1 MWKEKYEALAQQIR
15 DALGYPKQYQL
26 PADELPGAVQ
36 ELHRAYSAG
45 GRAPDPKQG
54 HGANGNPEVWDPRDM
69 DALLAALIREAK
81 RNPGVLQLLRDTPEI
96 EVTRQRR
103 TLQMSDTE
111 TPGRIAVLIAEKFF
125 DTPQNSGTVTKEF
138 KRRGWFSV
146 KTSNAAVLRPLAD
159 IAEMGF
165 LTRDGVAYQA
175 VPGMKVN
182 ISEQDGSKRNQ

>member
-1 MWKEKYEALAQQIR
+1 MRSL
-15 DALGYPKQYQL
+15 
-26 PADELPGAVQ
+26 
-36 ELHRAYSAG
+36 
-45 GRAPDPKQG
+45 
-54 HGANGNPEVWDPRDM
+54 
-69 DALLAALIREAK
+69 
-81 RNPGVLQLLRDTPEI
+81 
-96 EVTRQRR
+96 
-103 TLQMSDTE
+103 
-111 TPGRIAVLIAEKFF
+111 
-125 DTPQNSGTVTKEF
+125 QNSAQVTKEF